1 MSSRIEDRVVLG
13 SLRYKSAPNSN
24 LLFQVPLVQTVKE
37 NIEFDRTINF
47 DLQQLYDD
55 ERQRSTIF
63 RPIAKLSLL
72 FDNKYSG
79 VTSYYPY
86 KSSLY
91 YENVQSLVTNICTLS
106 SISLYSGYPQYYEFD
121 FMRIDND
128 ISGYTSPDV
137 TNNIHKLFINKSA
150 DTYNWSINMSY
161 AYDNIKNKQMSA
173 FDKDSNTT
181 LNWVASDGIPF
192 VVYRTMDQNQTVISF
207 RCPITHG
214 LSVGEYVKL
223 SIDYLG
229 QDTFQVYS
237 LGDPYYGTDEYIFN
251 IYDIG
256 FTGTTFVS
264 GVTGTFKR
272 IIDIN
277 NSGDTISEYYVR
289 RHKILTESD
298 DLVLGKSGF
307 EQQIFKQQKKN
318 ERATYTPNKQSRISL
333 KNGNTVYTASF
344 NEDIDISSLRDNQN
358 RPLSELFYTIVWKGY
373 MGWTFGLLRPG
384 GGYYGLKQGW
394 EFNIQPLSTNPNAPN
409 NWWDNSNTNSDAG
422 FSVLNYTTTLGIPGK
437 PFTYIRPVQKG
448 DIVLGDYCEWN
459 NSEQTERVISDLYHK
474 FRFNPYYFN
483 IGLTPD
489 SNPFGDNCRGYY
501 YKPHYPLK
509 IRAFSN
515 YLEEAD
521 SQNVVGIPDYAY
533 YSTTVNQFIWRD
545 LYPYGFIDTENVGV
559 NYPYLNNAH
568 YPYRDIIFRLISEGD
583 TYDYGITNNTV
594 VAEPTVDDCE

>member
-137 TNNIHKLFINKSA
+137 TNNIHKFFINKSA

-237 LGDPYYGTDEYIFN
+237 
-251 IYDIG
+251 
-256 FTGTTFVS
+256 
-264 GVTGTFKR
+264 
-272 IIDIN
+272 
-277 NSGDTISEYYVR
+277 
-289 RHKILTESD
+289 
-298 DLVLGKSGF
+298 
-307 EQQIFKQQKKN
+307 
-318 ERATYTPNKQSRISL
+318 
-333 KNGNTVYTASF
+333 
-344 NEDIDISSLRDNQN
+344 
-358 RPLSELFYTIVWKGY
+358 
-373 MGWTFGLLRPG
+373 
-384 GGYYGLKQGW
+384 
-394 EFNIQPLSTNPNAPN
+394 
-409 NWWDNSNTNSDAG
+409 
-422 FSVLNYTTTLGIPGK
+422 SVP
-437 PFTYIRPVQKG
+437 
-448 DIVLGDYCEWN
+448 
-459 NSEQTERVISDLYHK
+459 
-474 FRFNPYYFN
+474 
-483 IGLTPD
+483 
-489 SNPFGDNCRGYY
+489 
-501 YKPHYPLK
+501 
-509 IRAFSN
+509 
-515 YLEEAD
+515 
-521 SQNVVGIPDYAY
+521 
-533 YSTTVNQFIWRD
+533 
-545 LYPYGFIDTENVGV
+545 
-559 NYPYLNNAH
+559 
-568 YPYRDIIFRLISEGD
+568 
-583 TYDYGITNNTV
+583 
-594 VAEPTVDDCE
+594 